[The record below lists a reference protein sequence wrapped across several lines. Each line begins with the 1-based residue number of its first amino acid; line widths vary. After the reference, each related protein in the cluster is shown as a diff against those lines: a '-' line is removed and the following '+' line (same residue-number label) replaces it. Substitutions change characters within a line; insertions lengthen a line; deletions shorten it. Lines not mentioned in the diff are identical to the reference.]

1 MILNRAIVVAA
12 ALATAAVVYGLGL
25 NKLLVAENEWLRAA
39 KRLVPVLVAADAC
52 AILFVLGTEGLDVL
66 DNGRVTMV
74 PLAIITVGAV
84 LLGLCAACLAAA
96 VLPGRDPLGLSVRGR
111 SAYVYAAE
119 VLLALLFVHIRL
131 TKPEWFHGFFERYWP
146 LVVQGIAFV
155 GVGVG
160 EWFRRRR
167 WTVVGE
173 PLETTG
179 ALLPLLPVIGFWI
192 LPTVVDYSLIL
203 LVVGLLYAA
212 LSLARRSFGFGLL
225 ALAAA
230 NGSLWYFL
238 GRQDGYRLLDHPQ
251 LWLIPPALCVLVAA
265 HLNRR
270 QLSAAQTT
278 AIRYGASIVLYVS
291 STADIFLQ
299 GVAHAPWLPLVLGA
313 FSLLGVFAGIISRV
327 RAFLI
332 LGTSFLLLALLT
344 IIWYAAVD
352 LQQTWLWSATGI
364 VTGVIILVVFAV
376 FEKQRQAVIK
386 LVDKLKEWQP

>member
-1 MILNRAIVVAA
+1 
-12 ALATAAVVYGLGL
+12 
-25 NKLLVAENEWLRAA
+25 LLPEGNEWLHAA
-39 KRLVPVLVAADAC
+39 KRLAPVLVVLDAC
-52 AILFVLGTEGLDVL
+52 SILFVLGVEGLEVL
-66 DNGRVTMV
+66 EHGHVAMAPAAIVTV
-74 PLAIITVGAV
+74 ALV

-96 VLPGRDPLGLSVRGR
+96 VAPGRDPLGLSERGR
-111 SAYVYAAE
+111 RAYVYAAE
-119 VLLALLFVHIRL
+119 VVLALLFVHIRL
-131 TKPEWFHGFFERYWP
+131 AKPEWFHGFFERFWP
-146 LVVQGIAFV
+146 LVVQAIAFV

-167 WTVVGE
+167 WTVIGE

-179 ALLPLLPVIGFWI
+179 ALLPLLPVIGFWV
-192 LPTVVDYSLIL
+192 LPTSLDYSLL
-203 LVVGLLYAA
+203 LLAVGLLYAA
-212 LSLARRSFGFGLL
+212 LSVARRSFGFGLL

-238 GRQDGYRLLDHPQ
+238 GRQEGYRFLDHPQ
-251 LWLIPPALCVLVAA
+251 LWLIPPALCVLIAA

-278 AIRYGASIVLYVS
+278 SIRYGAAITMYVS

-299 GVAHAPWLPLVLGA
+299 GVAHAPWLPLVLGG
-313 FSLLGVFAGIISRV
+313 FSLLGVFAGILLRV

-332 LGTSFLLLALLT
+332 LGTSFLMVALLT

-364 VTGVIILVVFAV
+364 VAGVLILAVFAV
-376 FEKQRQAVIK
+376 FEKQRQAV
-386 LVDKLKEWQP
+386 LNLLERLKEWQA

>member
-1 MILNRAIVVAA
+1 MLNRTVVMAA
-12 ALATAAVVYGLGL
+12 ALAVTGVVYGLGL
-25 NKLLVAENEWLRAA
+25 GKLLAAESEWLRAA
-39 KRLVPVLVAADAC
+39 KRLVPILVAADAS
-52 AILFVLGTEGLDVL
+52 AILVVLGMEGMQVL
-66 DNGRVTMV
+66 DAGHVTIA
-74 PLAIITVGAV
+74 PAAIITVGVV

-96 VLPGRDPLGLSVRGR
+96 VLPGRDPLGLSERGR
-111 SAYVYAAE
+111 GAYVYSAE

-146 LVVQGIAFV
+146 LVVQGIAFL

-160 EWFRRRR
+160 EWLRRRR

-179 ALLPLLPVIGFWI
+179 ALLPLLPVLGFWV
-192 LPTVVDYSLIL
+192 LPTAVDYSLL
-203 LVVGLLYAA
+203 LLAVGLLYAA
-212 LSLARRSFGFGLL
+212 LSVARRSFGFGLL

-238 GRQDGYRLLDHPQ
+238 GRQEGYLFWDHPQ

-278 AIRYGASIVLYVS
+278 AIRYGASMVMYVS

-299 GVAHAPWLPLVLGA
+299 GVAHAPWLPLVLGG
-313 FSLLGVFAGIISRV
+313 FSLLGVFAGILLRV

-332 LGTSFLLLALLT
+332 LGTSFLLLWLLT

-364 VTGVIILVVFAV
+364 VTGVLILVVFAV
-376 FEKQRQAVIK
+376 FEKQRQAV
-386 LVDKLKEWQP
+386 LNLLERFEEWQP